1 VQGNGVATF
10 LAFDGHNSAGITTGI
25 VDDGGQSLLVSMW
38 VDPALRGR
46 RLGEPLVNAVALA
59 TFVDAGVDDQ
69 RLL

>member
-1 VQGNGVATF
+1 
-10 LAFDGHNSAGITTGI
+10 
-25 VDDGGQSLLVSMW
+25 VDDGGQSQLVSMW

-46 RLGEPLVNAVALA
+46 RLGELLVNAVALA